1 MSQTPPQWGNPTT
14 NTPSI
19 VQLQFGPW
27 GEDIPGDGLEYCGPT
42 ATLMA
47 IYYLYNNGFTQLAPA
62 AYGGEGD
69 KNATT
74 LELVLGGL
82 MQTSSTGGTTT
93 GMQPGVW
100 VYLAACGISG
110 NPKILAS
117 SSQPDLAWFTTQLEP
132 NVEFDPDTIVL
143 ANFSVGWF
151 QQQGTSSTY
160 QRTGGHFLTPLVVPG
175 SNNQL
180 ILNNPAPSTFVKG
193 ARSAS
198 DNPQTV
204 TVSQIPAGITLL
216 NQEGGTISDP
226 TSYSQV
232 VTAIVG
238 PDSGTGILAVI
249 TSGSAW
255 SIPAT
260 DLPTNGWQPAPW
272 QLSADQTI
280 NTNGGNLTVQAQL
293 QGSFSLTKSGPGTL
307 TLQQAS
313 QLTEPTTVSGGY
325 LGSQQTDGTPFGSAS
340 MIVSTGGVLQFSPS
354 GSATIASAENA
365 ASFTA
370 GGGAATLQLAGTNP
384 FTVTIGGYNDTTT
397 PNIQREPGGTLLI
410 APGSG
415 VEAFGSQF
423 GAQQVFV
430 AGTQANLPAVL
441 SSGMVAPWLLGVN
454 NDAARSASFLT
465 YDSSSGFQLPT
476 ATSSIAVA
484 ISDATSDMI
493 YQVVNLQTLDA
504 AVQVAALQM
513 NLGGIYGQGSLLVG
527 SQQSGDVAGLILNA
541 ALLGISTLSFGEA
554 EAVIYTSGI
563 IGTGTVTSVIVGS
576 GGLTLC
582 GPGWLGLQGNSA
594 NTLSGT
600 INVNSG
606 GLIAAGPGATG
617 SADISVNAGSTLL
630 VSAGAV
636 PGTVTVQ
643 QYGTLYLAGGTVAGA
658 LTIEP
663 IGSTSDLPGGT
674 LQGYGTVSGTAT
686 IGGIIQCGPT
696 VGLISFS
703 GDATISS
710 ELAFYWQLQSPCDNG
725 TSTPGSGWNALQF
738 LTTGS
743 SIGADGAVRIFLDF
757 SVIGGDPDSGTN
769 PTFWKS
775 DLTWTIATFPSGAT
789 PSCSVT
795 HGNFIYNSGA
805 FCVCVT
811 GNVVNLMWQPGATK
825 WNWCYA
831 ASTARGSVRR

>member
-1 MSQTPPQWGNPTT
+1 MQ
-14 NTPSI
+14 
-19 VQLQFGPW
+19 
-27 GEDIPGDGLEYCGPT
+27 
-42 ATLMA
+42 
-47 IYYLYNNGFTQLAPA
+47 
-62 AYGGEGD
+62 GG
-69 KNATT
+69 
-74 LELVLGGL
+74 
-82 MQTSSTGGTTT
+82 
-93 GMQPGVW
+93 
-100 VYLAACGISG
+100 
-110 NPKILAS
+110 
-117 SSQPDLAWFTTQLEP
+117 
-132 NVEFDPDTIVL
+132 
-143 ANFSVGWF
+143 
-151 QQQGTSSTY
+151 
-160 QRTGGHFLTPLVVPG
+160 
-175 SNNQL
+175 
-180 ILNNPAPSTFVKG
+180 
-193 ARSAS
+193 
-198 DNPQTV
+198 
-204 TVSQIPAGITLL
+204 
-216 NQEGGTISDP
+216 
-226 TSYSQV
+226 
-232 VTAIVG
+232 
-238 PDSGTGILAVI
+238 
-249 TSGSAW
+249 
-255 SIPAT
+255 
-260 DLPTNGWQPAPW
+260 
-272 QLSADQTI
+272 
-280 NTNGGNLTVQAQL
+280 
-293 QGSFSLTKSGPGTL
+293 FSLTKSGPGTL

-313 QLTEPTTVSGGY
+313 QLTGPTTVSGGY

-354 GSATIASAENA
+354 GSAKIASAENA

-415 VEAFGSQF
+415 VAAFGSQF

-454 NDAARSASFLT
+454 NDTARSASFLT
-465 YDSSSGFQLPT
+465 YNSSSGFQLPT

-484 ISDATSDMI
+484 IPDATSDMI
-493 YQVVNLQTLDA
+493 YQVMNLQTLDA
-504 AVQVAALQM
+504 TIQVAALQM
-513 NLGGIYGQGSLLVG
+513 NLGGLYGQGTLLVG

-554 EAVIYTSGI
+554 EAAIYSSGI
-563 IGTGTVTSVIVGS
+563 IGAGTVTSVIVGS

-643 QYGTLYLAGGTVAGA
+643 QYGTLYLGGGTVAGA

-710 ELAFYWQLQSPCDNG
+710 EVRLS
-725 TSTPGSGWNALQF
+725 
-738 LTTGS
+738 TGS
-743 SIGADGAVRIFLDF
+743 CKAR
-757 SVIGGDPDSGTN
+757 
-769 PTFWKS
+769 
-775 DLTWTIATFPSGAT
+775 ATTARRHRAPAGT
-789 PSCSVT
+789 PS
-795 HGNFIYNSGA
+795 NS
-805 FCVCVT
+805 
-811 GNVVNLMWQPGATK
+811 
-825 WNWCYA
+825 
-831 ASTARGSVRR
+831 